1 MEIMLQDIGWL
12 ELHFWK
18 NDEYL
23 YLYSTIIKIKWYIGH
38 ASSTLKVKINIFI
51 IYWQSFIIDHNL
63 EMLQILDILEAEG
76 DMLHVVHLPSPHG
89 DWQSFQKSSNKS
101 IDSNKPSL

>member
-1 MEIMLQDIGWL
+1 MLQDIGWL

-38 ASSTLKVKINIFI
+38 IVNSKSLNKYF
-51 IYWQSFIIDHNL
+51 YWQSFIIDHNL

-89 DWQSFQKSSNKS
+89 DWQSFQISSNKS
-101 IDSNKPSL
+101 IDSNKASP